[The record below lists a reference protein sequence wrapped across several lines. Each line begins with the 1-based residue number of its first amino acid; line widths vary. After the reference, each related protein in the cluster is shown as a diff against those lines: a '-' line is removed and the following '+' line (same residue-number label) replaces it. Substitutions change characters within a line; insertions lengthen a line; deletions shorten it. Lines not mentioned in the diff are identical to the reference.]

1 MSREK
6 DIQELCKQILEMS
19 VLNTGDFGR
28 GGACF
33 ICGAECSW
41 KDSMNEIEHKK
52 DCAYL
57 IAKDLNTNQP

>member
-1 MSREK
+1 
-6 DIQELCKQILEMS
+6 MS